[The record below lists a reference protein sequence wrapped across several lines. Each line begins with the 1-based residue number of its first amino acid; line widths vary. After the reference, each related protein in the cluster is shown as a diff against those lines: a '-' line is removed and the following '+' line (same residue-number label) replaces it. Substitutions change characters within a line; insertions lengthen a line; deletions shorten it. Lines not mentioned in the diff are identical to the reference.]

1 MLAKKNCINK
11 KNGNVHGHGTRR
23 AGDMHRWKGSSRSP
37 LANVAEIF
45 NKIPERLRVM
55 PTEIFKKALKKILI
69 EKEYYELGDF
79 MKDKE
84 WT

>member
-1 MLAKKNCINK
+1 M
-11 KNGNVHGHGTRR
+11 HGYGTRK
-23 AGDMHRWKGSSRSP
+23 AGDMHRWRGSSRSL

-45 NKIPERLRVM
+45 NRIPERLRVM
-55 PTEIFKKALKKILI
+55 PTEAFKKALKKILI
-69 EKEYYELGDF
+69 EKEYYELDF